1 VFVLFKN
8 QKDGLRVPLKLFWKK
23 ASEEEEERE
32 RERERER
39 LAKKERSSV
48 GK

>member
-23 ASEEEEERE
+23 ASEEEERE
-32 RERERER
+32 RERERDLPR
-39 LAKKERSSV
+39 KRDLV
-48 GK
+48 